1 MEEATIHLGF
11 EVGTGNPV
19 VVPLAHTFVTGQTQ
33 LSGKTTTLRAIV
45 ERAGRPAIA
54 FVTKRG
60 ERFEGQRIPPYL
72 PREGTEQIPWR
83 LVETIMAAAL
93 GQRNMKWERGAI
105 VTAAKG
111 ATTLEEVR
119 QNVRKLRDKARGKN
133 EELYMLLGEYL
144 DLVLPE
150 MRSLNASHELT
161 LRPGLNVMD
170 LSGTGPQTQAMVIRA
185 VLEHINR
192 HEAGVLTVFPEAWEF
207 APRGRGAPAKDEA
220 IAMARKGAAI
230 GNFLLSDSQDIAG
243 VDTVIRQAASVW
255 ILGVQRE
262 LNELK
267 RTIQMIP
274 AGIKRPKPEEV
285 STLEL
290 GQFIACWG
298 KHTVKTYV
306 QPIWLSDEE
315 ARAVALGGPLPKPPA
330 PQVIAGDEN
339 SNSKLDEILETLRSQ
354 GNQIDS
360 LERRIT
366 VIEKRPTET
375 IVLPG
380 ANIPLPTTNKD
391 QEYDMADFEE
401 FYQRTLERLK
411 REAPALVATLAVE
424 PELIVTVEKKR
435 YEYDAKTAIG
445 GFAKLIAEGF
455 FDDNRSPNSAFE
467 ELKRRGYSLAKPSA
481 YDFAKKFAT
490 MGFLTIER
498 DGYKAVPN
506 LKRSIIE
513 K

>member
-1 MEEATIHLGF
+1 M
-11 EVGTGNPV
+11 
-19 VVPLAHTFVTGQTQ
+19 TGQTQ

-60 ERFEGQRIPPYL
+60 ERFEGERIPPYL

-111 ATTLEEVR
+111 ATTLEQVR
-119 QNVRKLRDKARGKN
+119 ANVQKLREKTKAAKT

-150 MRSLNASHELT
+150 MRSLNASHDLT
-161 LRPGLNVMD
+161 LRRGLNVMD
-170 LSGTGPQTQAMVIRA
+170 LSATGPQTQAMVIRA

-192 HEAGVLTVFPEAWEF
+192 HESGVLTVFPEAWEF
-207 APRGRGAPAKDEA
+207 APRGRSAPAKDEA

-306 QPIWLSDEE
+306 QPIWLTEDE

-330 PQVIAGDEN
+330 PIIVDDDN
-339 SNSKLDEILETLRSQ
+339 SNEKLDLILDTLRLQENRISE
-354 GNQIDS
+354 
-360 LERRIT
+360 LERRMTAIAT
-366 VIEKRPTET
+366 GPVYEWKDRSGNDRDATQSAPAKRPT
-375 IVLPG
+375 I
-380 ANIPLPTTNKD
+380 TNND

-401 FYQRTLERLK
+401 FYQRTLERLR
-411 REAPALVATLAVE
+411 REAPAIVAAMATE
-424 PELIVTVEKKR
+424 PELVVTVEKKR
-435 YEYDAKTAIG
+435 YEYDNKTPIG
-445 GFAKLIAEGF
+445 GFAMLIAEGF
-455 FDDNRSPNSAFE
+455 FDDTTSPNSAFV

-481 YDFAKKFAT
+481 YDFAKRFAS
-490 MGFLTIER
+490 MGFLTIEK
-498 DGYKAVPN
+498 DGYRSVPN

-513 K
+513 KEPSNK

>member
-1 MEEATIHLGF
+1 M
-11 EVGTGNPV
+11 
-19 VVPLAHTFVTGQTQ
+19 PLAHTFVTGQTQ
-33 LSGKTTTLRAIV
+33 LSGKTTTLRALV
-45 ERAGRPAIA
+45 ERAGKPAIA

-60 ERFEGQRIPPYL
+60 EHFEGQRIPPYL

-111 ATTLEEVR
+111 ATTLD
-119 QNVRKLRDKARGKN
+119 QVRKNVQKLREKTKAAKT

-192 HEAGVLTVFPEAWEF
+192 HESGVLTVFPEAWEF
-207 APRGRGAPAKDEA
+207 APRGRSAPAKDEA

-306 QPIWLSDEE
+306 QPIWLSEEE
-315 ARAVALGGPLPKPPA
+315 ARAVALGGPLPKPPTPIKA
-330 PQVIAGDEN
+330 DVDN
-339 SNSKLDEILETLRSQ
+339 SDGKLDLILETIRSQ
-354 GNQIDS
+354 ENRIRTLESRFDDMRGDVYERLTT
-360 LERRIT
+360 LERRPAIT
-366 VIEKRPTET
+366 EWRDQSENDRHLKQ
-375 IVLPG
+375 
-380 ANIPLPTTNKD
+380 TTNDND

-411 REAPALVATLAVE
+411 REAPAIVAAMAVE

-435 YEYDAKTAIG
+435 YEYDNKTAIG
-445 GFAKLIAEGF
+445 GFAMLIAEGF
-455 FDDNRSPNSAFE
+455 FDETTSPNSAFV

-481 YDFAKKFAT
+481 YDFAKRFAT
-490 MGFLTIER
+490 MGFLTIEK
-498 DGYKAVPN
+498 DGYKAVPK
-506 LKRSIIE
+506 LKRSIVE

>member
-1 MEEATIHLGF
+1 M
-11 EVGTGNPV
+11 
-19 VVPLAHTFVTGQTQ
+19 TGQTQ

-45 ERAGRPAIA
+45 ERAGKPAIA

-60 ERFEGQRIPPYL
+60 EQFEGQRIPPYL
-72 PREGTEQIPWR
+72 PREGTAQIPWR

-119 QNVRKLRDKARGKN
+119 RNVQKLREKTKAAKT

-144 DLVLPE
+144 DLILPE
-150 MRSLNASHELT
+150 MRSLNASHD
-161 LRPGLNVMD
+161 LRLSPGLSVMD
-170 LSGTGPQTQAMVIRA
+170 LSETGPQTQAMVIRA

-192 HEAGVLTVFPEAWEF
+192 HESGVLTVFPEAWEF

-220 IAMARKGAAI
+220 IAMARKGAGI
-230 GNFLLSDSQDIAG
+230 GNFLLCDSQDIAG
-243 VDTVIRQAASVW
+243 VDTVVRQAASVW

-315 ARAVALGGPLPKPPA
+315 ARAVALGGPLPKPPPA
-330 PQVIAGDEN
+330 PQKADAEI
-339 SNSKLDEILETLRSQ
+339 SNDKLDLILDTLRSQ
-354 GNQIDS
+354 ANRISVLENGFDEMRGDVYVRLTT
-360 LERRIT
+360 LERSPSLDHTTLNPATSPR
-366 VIEKRPTET
+366 
-375 IVLPG
+375 
-380 ANIPLPTTNKD
+380 TTNND

-401 FYQRTLERLK
+401 FYQRTLERLR
-411 REAPALVATLAVE
+411 REAPAIVTTLSVE

-435 YEYDAKTAIG
+435 FEYEANTAIG

-455 FDDNRSPNSAFE
+455 FDETKTPNAAFV
-467 ELKRRGYSLAKPSA
+467 ELKRRGYSIAKPSA
-481 YDFAKKFAT
+481 YDYAKKFAT
-490 MGFLTIER
+490 MGFLTIESE
-498 DGYKAVPN
+498 GYRAVAN
-506 LKRSIIE
+506 LKRSIVE

>member
-1 MEEATIHLGF
+1 M
-11 EVGTGNPV
+11 
-19 VVPLAHTFVTGQTQ
+19 TGQTQ

-45 ERAGRPAIA
+45 ERAGKRAIA

-60 ERFEGQRIPPYL
+60 EHFEGQRIPPYL
-72 PREGTEQIPWR
+72 PREGKEQIPWR

-119 QNVRKLRDKARGKN
+119 RNVQKLHDKTKN
-133 EELYMLLGEYL
+133 VKTIELYMLLGEYL

-150 MRSLNASHELT
+150 MRGLNASHDLT

-170 LSGTGPQTQAMVIRA
+170 LSETGPQTQAMVIRA
-185 VLEHINR
+185 VLEQINR
-192 HEAGVLTVFPEAWEF
+192 HESEVLTVFPEAWEF
-207 APRGRGAPAKDEA
+207 APRSRGAPAKDEA
-220 IAMARKGAAI
+220 IAMARKGAGI
-230 GNFLLSDSQDIAG
+230 GNFLLCDSQDIAG
-243 VDTVIRQAASVW
+243 VDTVVRQAASVW

-306 QPIWLSDEE
+306 QPIWLSDDE
-315 ARAVALGGPLPKPPA
+315 ARAVALGGPVPKPPPA
-330 PQVIAGDEN
+330 PQKADAEI
-339 SNSKLDEILETLRSQ
+339 SNEKLDLILDTIRSQ
-354 GNQIDS
+354 GKRISD
-360 LERRIT
+360 LENRFDEMRGDVYVRLST
-366 VIEKRPTET
+366 IEKRPSLDHTT
-375 IVLPG
+375 LNPTS
-380 ANIPLPTTNKD
+380 PRTTNND

-401 FYQRTLERLK
+401 FYRLTLERLRK
-411 REAPALVATLAVE
+411 EAPALVATLAVE

-435 YEYDAKTAIG
+435 YEYDAKTPIG

-455 FDDNRSPNSAFE
+455 FDNTRSPNSAFE

-481 YDFAKKFAT
+481 YGFAKQFAT
-490 MGFLTIER
+490 LGFLTIEK
-498 DGYKAVPN
+498 DGYKAVDN
-506 LKRSIIE
+506 LKRSIVE